1 MINPKE
7 FYEVLIKY
15 GVSFFTGIPD
25 SLLKEFC
32 STIDDFTNS
41 SSHVIASN
49 EGTAIGI
56 AVGHHLASGGL
67 PLVYLQNSGLGNTVN
82 PLLSLCDKEVY
93 SIPLVLLIGWRGE
106 PGVKDEPQHLKQGR
120 VTPNILDA
128 MEIPYKLITKNKEK
142 SIENTKWAI
151 KKAIN
156 LLAPVA
162 LLVQKGAFEKLDI
175 ECPKNIKDQ
184 RLISR
189 EDAISIITKNISKE
203 SIIIS
208 TTGMISR
215 ELYEQRNLMKFDRS
229 NDFLT
234 VGSMGHASQI
244 ALGIAKTNPTKK
256 VICLDGDGAAL
267 MHLGGMATIGTNKT
281 GNLFHIVLNN
291 YAHDSVGGQPTV
303 ADQISL
309 TNIAKACSYEFVEG
323 PIKNKEEI
331 IKVVKKLNLLSGM
344 RFAEIIVSKGSR
356 SDLGRPKEKPI
367 YNKNVFISRLRD

>member
-208 TTGMISR
+208 TTGMI
-215 ELYEQRNLMKFDRS
+215 
-229 NDFLT
+229 
-234 VGSMGHASQI
+234 
-244 ALGIAKTNPTKK
+244 
-256 VICLDGDGAAL
+256 
-267 MHLGGMATIGTNKT
+267 
-281 GNLFHIVLNN
+281 
-291 YAHDSVGGQPTV
+291 
-303 ADQISL
+303 
-309 TNIAKACSYEFVEG
+309 
-323 PIKNKEEI
+323 
-331 IKVVKKLNLLSGM
+331 
-344 RFAEIIVSKGSR
+344 
-356 SDLGRPKEKPI
+356 
-367 YNKNVFISRLRD
+367 